1 MALRGDRPCPA
12 CAADR
17 PHRIEDYSPSDWDVV
32 ECGACGFVYLRNPPA
47 YEALQTDLAWEKTY
61 LAKKKKGGS
70 TPLSGLGARLRTIGR
85 RLRGRTV
92 EDRYPEWFGAGRVLD
107 IGCADRVRTAAP
119 ITPYGIEISAFFQA
133 RADEKMRAR
142 GGFCLLAPGAEGV
155 WQFEPEFLDGVILHS
170 YLEHETQPLRVLQG
184 AARALKPGGRVFVRV
199 PNYGSVNRRIVGRKW
214 CGFRHPDHVN
224 YFTARSLAR
233 MSADAGLSMR
243 LLNRANLWFD
253 DNILALLAKT

>member
-17 PHRIEDYSPSDWDVV
+17 PHRIEGYSPADWDVV
-32 ECGACGFVYLRNPPA
+32 ACNACGFVYLRNPPP

-61 LAKKKKGGS
+61 VAKKQKGGS
-70 TPLSGLGARLRTIGR
+70 TPLSGLGARLRTLGR

-92 EDRYPEWFGAGRVLD
+92 EDRYPEWFGTGRVLD

-184 AARALKPGGRVFVRV
+184 VARALKPGGRVFVRV

-243 LLNRANLWFD
+243 LLNRAHLWFD
-253 DNILALLAKT
+253 DNILALLVKS